1 MSKKYQLPQF
11 LIGVATQEKYA
22 RWLNAKAAAHVRRDK
37 KLRPDITTAMYK
49 VLIHEAVLRSN
60 GNDAYTG
67 EALDW
72 SLLSTWD
79 NEKAKKYGSRY
90 KSEFALLPSVDHV
103 SERRGPTDFTIC
115 SWRTNDAKN
124 DLSVKEFVELCKK
137 VVRHLGNIDH

>member
-1 MSKKYQLPQF
+1 MSKKYPLPYF
-11 LIGVATQEKYA
+11 LIDVVAAEKYA
-22 RWLNAKAAAHVRRDK
+22 RWLSAKATAHVKRDRK
-37 KLRPDITTAMYK
+37 HRPDITREEYK
-49 VLIHEAVLRSN
+49 MRIHAAVIRSD
-60 GNDAYTG
+60 GKDAYTG

-79 NEKAKKYGSRY
+79 NDKAKEHGSRY

-124 DLSVKEFVELCKK
+124 DLSVEDFIHLCEK
-137 VVRHLGNIDH
+137 VIKHMR